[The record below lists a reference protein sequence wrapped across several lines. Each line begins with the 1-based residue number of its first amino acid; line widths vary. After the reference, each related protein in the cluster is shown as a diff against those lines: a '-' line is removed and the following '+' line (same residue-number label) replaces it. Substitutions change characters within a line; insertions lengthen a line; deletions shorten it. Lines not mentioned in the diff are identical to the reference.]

1 MRMHLNH
8 LEALAAVADCG
19 SFAKAAKALNK
30 VRSAVSYDIKC
41 LESQLGVAL
50 LDRSAYR
57 ATLTDAGEMV
67 LREGRA
73 LLSQARALE
82 HVATLFSQGF
92 EPVIRMVVEGA
103 VPMPPVMRAIKA
115 LNAREI
121 PTLVELQTEFLGGV
135 PERFERESADLMLVK
150 DFEGSREAYAVTA
163 LPEVACVLVASAE
176 HPLIAEGGER
186 VDASRLRAH
195 LELNIQVV
203 DGGSASMSDRRV
215 GGARVLNLS
224 GFYTKKEALLL
235 GLGYGWM
242 PRSLI
247 AEELMSGELA
257 VVPFDQGASFEFTPA
272 LMHRRDRPLGRAG
285 SLFKSL
291 ILEAF
296 EAEGIG
302 P

>member
-1 MRMHLNH
+1 VRMQLTH

-19 SFAKAAKALNK
+19 SFAKAAKRLNK
-30 VRSAVSYDIKC
+30 VRSAVSYDVRC
-41 LESQLGVAL
+41 LEEQLGVIL
-50 LDRSAYR
+50 LDRSGYR
-57 ATLTDAGEMV
+57 ARLTDAGDMV
-67 LREGRA
+67 LREGRP

-82 HVATLFSQGF
+82 HIASLLSEGF

-115 LNAREI
+115 LTQRDV

-135 PERFERESADLMLVK
+135 PERFEREQADLMLVK
-150 DFEGSREAYAVTA
+150 DFDASRESYAVTA
-163 LPEVACVLVASAE
+163 LPEVDCVLVASPE
-176 HPLIAEGGER
+176 HSLIVSGLKIVE
-186 VDASRLRAH
+186 ASHLRAH

-203 DGGSASMSDRRV
+203 DGGTASMSDRRV

-242 PRSLI
+242 PTSLI
-247 AEELMSGELA
+247 ADELA
-257 VVPFDQGASFEFTPA
+257 DGRLVIVPFDQGASFQFTPA

-285 SLFKSL
+285 SLFKAL
-291 ILEAF
+291 LLEAF
-296 EAEGIG
+296 DRAG
-302 P
+302 

>member
-1 MRMHLNH
+1 MRMQLNH

-19 SFAKAAKALNK
+19 SFAKAAKTLNK

-41 LESQLGVAL
+41 LEDDLGVKL
-50 LDRSAYR
+50 LDRSGYR
-57 ATLTDAGEMV
+57 AQLTDAGHIV

-82 HVATLFSQGF
+82 HVASLYSEGF
-92 EPVIRMVVEGA
+92 EPLIRMVVEGA
-103 VPMPPVMRAIKA
+103 VPMPPVMQAIKA
-115 LNAREI
+115 LNEREI

-135 PERFERESADLMLVK
+135 PERFEREEADLMLVK
-150 DFEGSREAYAVTA
+150 DFDASRESYAVTA
-163 LPEVACVLVASAE
+163 LPEVDCVLVASVE
-176 HPLIAEGGER
+176 HPLIQKR
-186 VDASRLRAH
+186 QSVVDASDLRAH

-203 DGGSASMSDRRV
+203 DGGSASMSDRRL

-247 AEELMSGELA
+247 ESELA
-257 VVPFDQGASFEFTPA
+257 EGRLAIVPFDQGASFQFTPA
-272 LMHRRDRPLGRAG
+272 LMHRHDRPLGRSG
-285 SLFKSL
+285 SLFKAL
-291 ILEAF
+291 LLEAF
-296 EAEGIG
+296 A
-302 P
+302 PSP